1 MVYKGL
7 LFWFIAF
14 VDQNHDNAD
23 AMKSQVKFQMS
34 IQGIEKPKKEITC
47 LKIIFPPKLLQSFVV
62 DGVD

>member
-1 MVYKGL
+1 MYKGL
-7 LFWFIAF
+7 LFWFMTF

-34 IQGIEKPKKEITC
+34 IQGIEKPKKKENTC